1 MSRAETNE
9 DVILKKL
16 PEIISWLVALGLPA
30 GNSRYARY
38 DQIIEKF
45 FRNSPDTLL
54 DSGSQLFRELSLAY
68 RECTDIYAVYW
79 CFSEIRHQNFIEKLS
94 KVVAG
99 RDVPELGEAG
109 KSRNFLFE
117 LLVAARFQ
125 LAGYDIDFDEKT
137 DVVARRDGVTVRVE
151 CKRLASEKKFST
163 RIDEAADQ
171 LSKASTKVD
180 EKVVGLI
187 YVDVSSCIVESVQQE
202 VGTHD
207 DAAREVK
214 RELMRFLVRN
224 AAAVEA
230 ANQKHLDVSYAT
242 CLIATLPIWTH
253 DFVMQTVSCTDVRA
267 ATDLSDERFE
277 ELEKVLY
284 GFDQSFTK
292 LFEPKE
298 SSLQAPVDGSLAD
311 EPT

>member
-16 PEIISWLVALGLPA
+16 PEIISWLVALGLSA

-38 DQIIEKF
+38 DKIIEKF
-45 FRNSPDTLL
+45 FRDRPDTLQ
-54 DSGSQLFRELSLAY
+54 DGGNQLFQDLSLAY
-68 RECTDIYAVYW
+68 RECIDIYAVYR
-79 CFSEIRHQNFIEKLS
+79 CFSETRHQNFIEKLS

-109 KSRNFLFE
+109 TSRNFLFE

-137 DVVARRDGVTVRVE
+137 DVVARRDGITVRVE
-151 CKRLASEKKFST
+151 CKRIASEKKLST

-187 YVDVSSCIVESVQQE
+187 YVDVSSCIVESVQRE
-202 VGTHD
+202 VDTHD
-207 DAAREVK
+207 DALREVK
-214 RELMRFLVRN
+214 RELRRFLVRN
-224 AAAVEA
+224 SVAVEA
-230 ANQKHLDVSYAT
+230 ANQKHLGVSYAT

-267 ATDLSDERFE
+267 ATDLSDEKFE

-292 LFEPKE
+292 LFEPN
-298 SSLQAPVDGSLAD
+298 LIVC
-311 EPT
+311 

>member
-9 DVILKKL
+9 DVILKRL

-38 DQIIEKF
+38 EEIIEEF
-45 FRNSPDTLL
+45 FRNRPDTLQ
-54 DSGSQLFRELSLAY
+54 DSGNQLFLELSLAY
-68 RECTDIYAVYW
+68 RECIDIFAIYR
-79 CFSEIRHQNFIEKLS
+79 CFSGIRHHNFIEKPS

-109 KSRNFLFE
+109 TSRNLLFE
-117 LLVAARFQ
+117 LLVASRFQ

-137 DVVARRDGVTVRVE
+137 DVVARRDGITVRVE
-151 CKRLASEKKFST
+151 CKRLASEKKLRT

-171 LSKASTKVD
+171 LSKASTKVH

-187 YVDVSSCIVESVQQE
+187 YVDVSSCIVESVQRE
-202 VGTHD
+202 VDTHD
-207 DAAREVK
+207 DAVREIE
-214 RELMRFLVRN
+214 RELRRFLVRN
-224 AAAVEA
+224 AASVEA
-230 ANQKHLDVSYAT
+230 VNQKHLDVSCAT

-253 DFVMQTVSCTDVRA
+253 DFVMQTVSCTEVRA

-277 ELEKVLY
+277 ELKKILY
-284 GFDQSFTK
+284 GFDQSFMT
-292 LFEPKE
+292 LFEPKD
-298 SSLQAPVDGSLAD
+298 SSLRAPTDASSAD
-311 EPT
+311 ESN